1 MQSPQKDQDLFV
13 LAHAFHTNYSR
24 RVFLYNGNYILLKSF
39 QEYVTSGI
47 TIEVCNFQ
55 ASLILFDFQ
64 RGE

>member
-1 MQSPQKDQDLFV
+1 MQPPGK
-13 LAHAFHTNYSR
+13 
-24 RVFLYNGNYILLKSF
+24 VFLNDGHYILLKSF
-39 QEYVTSGI
+39 QEYGTSGI

>member
-13 LAHAFHTNYSR
+13 L
-24 RVFLYNGNYILLKSF
+24 GNYILLKSF